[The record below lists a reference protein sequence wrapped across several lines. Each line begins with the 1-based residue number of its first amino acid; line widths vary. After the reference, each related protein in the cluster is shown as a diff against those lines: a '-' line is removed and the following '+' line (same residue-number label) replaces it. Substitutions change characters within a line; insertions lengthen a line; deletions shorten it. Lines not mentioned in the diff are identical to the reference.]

1 MTNLLYFTV
10 SLALVG
16 MVGRALSRSGR
27 TFLGAMPGGQ
37 DGAAEAISRLLVVA
51 FYLLSMGFIALT
63 MQVWSHV
70 GSPAQALQLVSAK
83 LGELLLVLS
92 VLHVVSTM
100 VFSRLRRPRGLPAR
114 LGRARGLACA
124 LAATARACCTLTD
137 VAAADLTPRAQQT
150 KSTIVEA
157 ALALFRE
164 RGYEAATMRE
174 IASRAGVSTG
184 SAYYYFGSKE
194 ELIQEFYAIGH
205 AEHLAASRAVLASQ
219 TELGARLRGT
229 LRALIDVQ
237 APYHAFAAT
246 FYKHAAEP
254 DSPLSPFSKESSL
267 ARDASIALYRE
278 VVDGSSARMTGD
290 VRERLPELLWLYS
303 MGVIL
308 YWVHDKS
315 PSCARTYHLIDV
327 TAPVAARLVAATRIP
342 MLRSTVKDITALIDD
357 LRS

>member
-1 MTNLLYFTV
+1 
-10 SLALVG
+10 
-16 MVGRALSRSGR
+16 
-27 TFLGAMPGGQ
+27 
-37 DGAAEAISRLLVVA
+37 
-51 FYLLSMGFIALT
+51 
-63 MQVWSHV
+63 
-70 GSPAQALQLVSAK
+70 
-83 LGELLLVLS
+83 
-92 VLHVVSTM
+92 
-100 VFSRLRRPRGLPAR
+100 
-114 LGRARGLACA
+114 
-124 LAATARACCTLTD
+124 LTD

-150 KSTIVEA
+150 KAAIIEA

-184 SAYYYFGSKE
+184 NAYYYFRSKE

-205 AEHLAASRAVLASQ
+205 TEHLTASRAVLASQ

-254 DSPLSPFSKESSL
+254 SSPLSPFSRESSPT
-267 ARDASIALYRE
+267 RDASVALYRE
-278 VVDGSSARMTGD
+278 VVNGSSARMSGD

-315 PSCARTYHLIDV
+315 PGCARTYHLIDV

-342 MLRSTVKDITALIDD
+342 MLRSTVSDIAALVDD
-357 LRS
+357 LRA